1 MPLALTRTNLLSR
14 ATRAAVAGGSLSRRL
29 NINPSLAS
37 NIDDGSGAGNLL
49 QQAAKAIKSWA
60 RRFGGFISA
69 ALRGISIT
77 VSSIFGIF
85 VNATQQ
91 LSQFNWNASDRQ
103 LKATIQQ
110 RNIQL
115 ASIWGGA
122 IGAGVG
128 WIAGIGVGYGLTV
141 LCPVIGS
148 ASLARLAAGE
158 TTLEALEEMRST
170 TANALR
176 ATSGILGTN
185 LLVGGYMKF
194 RKALGIHPADNAP
207 SWTIAGKIEEKI
219 ESIRDPL
226 IQAFVEEFVD
236 EFFDSFIESGYVF
249 AYELDAQLAAA
260 RAAKQPQVERQ
271 IELTPDKE
279 APDEKLILVGDEAD
293 LKTQI
298 RETIVSHRLIANR
311 DVGQI
316 VGQPAEDWYRA
327 RPKRRQLVIIFN
339 ERSSPPWVLR
349 DGKQS
354 KRTTFTIPDPKVNL
368 KWAEIKRAAKP
379 YNWGRFRATANLRSG
394 RQLAIYAASPR
405 EAEEKLKDLMAL
417 TDQDIFTLS
426 ISEEK
431 IRNTKIKK
439 EATRMYPM
447 YGNLLVRKESLDI
460 NGRTDL
466 EGKTWKENH
475 IRFALWT
482 EKEPSNFKDII
493 W

>member
-1 MPLALTRTNLLSR
+1 MPISLTRNNLLSR
-14 ATRAAVAGGSLSRRL
+14 ATRSAIAGGSLSRRL

-49 QQAAKAIKSWA
+49 QQAAKSIKSWA
-60 RRFGGFISA
+60 RRFGGFLSA

-115 ASIWGGA
+115 ASVWGGA
-122 IGAGVG
+122 LGSGVG
-128 WIAGIGVGYGLTV
+128 WIAGIGVGYGLTI

-158 TTLEALEEMRST
+158 TTLEALEELRGT

-207 SWTIAGKIEEKI
+207 SWTIAGKIEEKV

-236 EFFDSFIESGYVF
+236 EFFDSFVESGYVF

-279 APDEKLILVGDEAD
+279 APAEKLILVGSESD

-327 RPKRRQLVIIFN
+327 QPKRRQLVIEMIAR
-339 ERSSPPWVLR
+339 EKPPWQLK
-349 DGKQS
+349 DGKWP
-354 KRTTFTIPDPKVNL
+354 RRATYTIPDPKINL
-368 KWAEIKRAAKP
+368 KWEEIKRAAKP
-379 YNWGRFRATANLRSG
+379 YNWGRFRVTANLASG
-394 RQLAIYAASPR
+394 RQMAVYGASPR
-405 EAEEKLKDLMAL
+405 EAEEKLQDLLAL
-417 TDQDIFTLS
+417 TDAEILTMS
-426 ISEEK
+426 TSEER
-431 IRNTKIKK
+431 IRNINIKK
-439 EATRMYPM
+439 ESTRVYPAH
-447 YGNLLVRKESLDI
+447 GNLLVRTPSLDSK
-460 NGRTDL
+460 GRTDL
-466 EGKTWKENH
+466 RGRNWKENH
-475 IRFALWT
+475 VRFALWT
-482 EKEPSNFKDII
+482 KDEPSNFKDII

>member
-115 ASIWGGA
+115 TSIWGGA

-327 RPKRRQLVIIFN
+327 QPRRRSLTILFCSRPAPPFN
-339 ERSSPPWVLR
+339 ISKSDRS
-349 DGKQS
+349 Q
-354 KRTTFTIPDPKVNL
+354 TATYTIPEPKVNL
-368 KWAEIKRAAKP
+368 KWGEIKAAAKP
-379 YNWGRFRATANLRSG
+379 YTWGRFRVTANLTNG
-394 RQLAIYAASPR
+394 RQMAVYGASAK
-405 EAEEKLKDLMAL
+405 EAEEKLKELL
-417 TDQDIFTLS
+417 TLS
-426 ISEEK
+426 TCEILTVSTSEE
-431 IRNTKIKK
+431 RVRHTKIKK
-439 EATRMYPM
+439 EATRMHPI
-447 YGNLLVRKESLDI
+447 YGNLLVRKASTDGK
-460 NGRTDL
+460 GRTDL
-466 EGKTWKENH
+466 EGKTWAENH
-475 IRFALWT
+475 TRFALWT
-482 EKEPSNFKDII
+482 KDEPSNFKEII

>member
-1 MPLALTRTNLLSR
+1 M
-14 ATRAAVAGGSLSRRL
+14 
-29 NINPSLAS
+29 
-37 NIDDGSGAGNLL
+37 
-49 QQAAKAIKSWA
+49 
-60 RRFGGFISA
+60 
-69 ALRGISIT
+69 
-77 VSSIFGIF
+77 
-85 VNATQQ
+85 
-91 LSQFNWNASDRQ
+91 
-103 LKATIQQ
+103 
-110 RNIQL
+110 
-115 ASIWGGA
+115 
-122 IGAGVG
+122 G

-279 APDEKLILVGDEAD
+279 APDERLILVGDEAD

-316 VGQPAEDWYRA
+316 VGQPAEDWFRA
-327 RPKRRQLVIIFN
+327 QPRRRSLTILFSERPM
-339 ERSSPPWVLR
+339 PPWR
-349 DGKQS
+349 INKAE
-354 KRTTFTIPDPKVNL
+354 RTRTATYTIPDPKVNL
-368 KWAEIKRAAKP
+368 KWDQIKRAAKA
-379 YNWGRFRATANLRSG
+379 YNWGRFRVTAHLSNG
-394 RQLAIYAASPR
+394 RQMAVYGASPK
-405 EAEEKLKDLMAL
+405 EAEEKLKELMELSTCEIL
-417 TDQDIFTLS
+417 TASTA
-426 ISEEK
+426 EER
-431 IRNTKIKK
+431 IRHVKLKK
-439 EATRMYPM
+439 EAVRMHPA
-447 YGNLLVRKESLDI
+447 YGNLLVRKTSDDTS
-460 NGRTDL
+460 GKTDL
-466 EGKTWKENH
+466 DGKTWKSNH
-475 IRFALWT
+475 VRFALWT
-482 EKEPSNFKDII
+482 KDEPSNFSEII